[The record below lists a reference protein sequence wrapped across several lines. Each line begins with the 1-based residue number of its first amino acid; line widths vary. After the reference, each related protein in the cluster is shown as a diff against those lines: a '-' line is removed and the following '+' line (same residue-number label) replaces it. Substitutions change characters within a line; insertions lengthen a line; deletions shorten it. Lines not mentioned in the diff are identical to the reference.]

1 MAWSGIR
8 FTDTESWSLDQ
19 REDPEARKGKSDLN
33 RDGEVHNFCEIGK
46 EKGGKVRKKRKS
58 QKKR

>member
-1 MAWSGIR
+1 MKPTTG
-8 FTDTESWSLDQ
+8 
-19 REDPEARKGKSDLN
+19 DPEARKGKSDLN
-33 RDGEVHNFCEIGK
+33 RDGEVDNFCEIGK